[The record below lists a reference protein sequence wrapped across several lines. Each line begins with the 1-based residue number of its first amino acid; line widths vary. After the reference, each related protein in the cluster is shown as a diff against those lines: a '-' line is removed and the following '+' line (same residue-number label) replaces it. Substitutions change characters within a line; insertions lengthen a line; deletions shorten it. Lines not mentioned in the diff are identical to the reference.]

1 MILTSASSSPAR
13 SSAGAR
19 LAQAQRSLTL
29 LGRAHPIA
37 EALAEF
43 TTGAWAEEGFVR
55 AAEQAGVPETYCSFH
70 KVLIGSAMVGS
81 LAKRVKAE
89 PPYLMTGGV
98 AQNVGVVRALEDVLG
113 APVATHEDSQPC
125 GAIGAALLGLESLG

>member
-1 MILTSASSSPAR
+1 MSLVADDTPVADIVHGLDMSV
-13 SSAGAR
+13 AGKTA
-19 LAQAQRSLTL
+19 
-29 LGRAHPIA
+29 
-37 EALAEF
+37 
-43 TTGAWAEEGFVR
+43 
-55 AAEQAGVPETYCSFH
+55 
-70 KVLIGSAMVGS
+70 S

-113 APVATHEDSQPC
+113 APVTTHEDSQLC